1 MKYTV
6 FIFILFANVLN
17 AQNIAF
23 ANRTEILKSI
33 PKYEESLKSIEEQ
46 NQKYSEEIKSLQEKL
61 NENLKELT
69 KGYSLE
75 GVSDINQLK
84 SILKDSD
91 SLKFNLILQEKEFV
105 EKKQEAYNNLLQSDY
120 NRTIVPIL
128 DKVDVVINNFAI
140 RKKYIAI
147 YDFNTT
153 SGDLIYLDKSKDVT
167 KEIIAEVKT
176 NFK

>member
-1 MKYTV
+1 MKIIV
-6 FIFILFANVLN
+6 LFFIFFANILN

-23 ANRTEILKSI
+23 ANRAKILKSV
-33 PKYEESLKSIEEQ
+33 PKYEESLKSIEDQ
-46 NQKYSEEIKSLQEKL
+46 NKKYSEEIKSLQTKL
-61 NENLKELT
+61 KENLDQIT
-69 KGYSLE
+69 KGYSTE
-75 GVSDINQLK
+75 GISDINQLK

-128 DKVDVVINNFAI
+128 DKVDGIISSFAI

-147 YDFNTT
+147 YDFGKT